1 MRTKWG
7 ISWKRSLLPI
17 LFAGSFILSFPGPA
31 AASTPPFFPVL
42 SITTPDAP
50 LPAGSDLIITVH
62 WERDY
67 SYWVQPDQV
76 SVTLYALP
84 EGTAYTTWL
93 PDRLESPGNSM
104 GETADYSLTVPDRE
118 LPAGAFMMIAADP
131 FSGAI
136 ARKAIVLHGSG
147 TSQAAIPAT
156 SLPKDFLHMP
166 KLEPR
171 LFS

>member
-1 MRTKWG
+1 MRTKCG
-7 ISWKRSLLPI
+7 SSWKRSLLPI
-17 LFAGSFILSFPGPA
+17 LFAGLFILSFPVPA

-42 SITTPDAP
+42 SITAPDAP
-50 LPAGSDLIITVH
+50 VPAGSDLIITVH

-67 SYWVQPDQV
+67 SYWVHPDQV

-84 EGTAYTTWL
+84 EGTTYASWL
-93 PDRLESPGNSM
+93 LDRLESPGKPV
-104 GETADYSLTVPDRE
+104 GENADYSLTVPDRE

-136 ARKAIVLHGSG
+136 ARKAVVLHGSK
-147 TSQAAIPAT
+147 TSQADIPAT
-156 SLPKDFLHMP
+156 SIQKDFLHMP
-166 KLEPR
+166 KLNPP